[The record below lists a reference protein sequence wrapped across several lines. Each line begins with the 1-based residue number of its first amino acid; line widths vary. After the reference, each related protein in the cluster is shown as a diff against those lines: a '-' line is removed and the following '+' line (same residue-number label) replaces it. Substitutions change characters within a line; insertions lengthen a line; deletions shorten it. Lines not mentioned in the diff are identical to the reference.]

1 MDLPTD
7 LQLALTNELAST
19 PQKNVADAAEKL
31 SSRYRSGQALANGT
45 FLHSR
50 ADVLAYAA
58 YRLPATFA
66 AIYAALNEARKRRPD
81 WRPHSLLDAGS
92 GPGSALWAASELWPE
107 LEQVTLLERDEGMI
121 TCGKQIATHA
131 RSRIV
136 REAIWQKVDLLG
148 QWESEPKD
156 LVITAYVLN
165 ELPASQRENLI
176 NKLWSV
182 TADTLVIIEPGTP
195 TGYSHI
201 IQARQ
206 QLIAA
211 GANIIAPCPHNLP
224 CPMAGNDWCHFAQ
237 RIARTRLQRQVKQA
251 TLSYEDE
258 KFSYIAAS
266 RTIGLPI
273 QGRVVRH
280 PQIRP
285 GHIHLQLCTPEG
297 LKSTIVTRKDKEAFR
312 EARDIVWGDALKQ
325 PCYNGDS
332 KKTSFRK
339 TL

>member
-176 NKLWSV
+176 NKLCTV
-182 TADTLVIIEPGTP
+182 TADTP
-195 TGYSHI
+195 
-201 IQARQ
+201 
-206 QLIAA
+206 
-211 GANIIAPCPHNLP
+211 
-224 CPMAGNDWCHFAQ
+224 
-237 RIARTRLQRQVKQA
+237 A
-251 TLSYEDE
+251 T
-258 KFSYIAAS
+258 
-266 RTIGLPI
+266 
-273 QGRVVRH
+273 H
-280 PQIRP
+280 
-285 GHIHLQLCTPEG
+285 
-297 LKSTIVTRKDKEAFR
+297 
-312 EARDIVWGDALKQ
+312 
-325 PCYNGDS
+325 
-332 KKTSFRK
+332 TSFKRVNSSSPPGR
-339 TL
+339 TSLRPVLIICHVPWQVMIGVISRNV

>member
-1 MDLPTD
+1 MDLPAD
-7 LQLALTNELAST
+7 LRLALANELASA

-31 SSRYRSGQALANGT
+31 SNRYRSGQALANGT

-50 ADVLAYAA
+50 ADVVAYTA

-66 AIYAALNEARKRRPD
+66 AIYAALNEARERRPD
-81 WRPHSLLDAGS
+81 WHPHSLLDAGS

-107 LEQVTLLERDEGMI
+107 LEQVTLLERDEAMI
-121 TCGKQIATHA
+121 TCGKQIATQA

-136 REAIWQKVDLLG
+136 REAIWQQVDLLG

-165 ELPASQRENLI
+165 ELPASQRGNLI
-176 NKLWSV
+176 NKLWSI
-182 TADTLVIIEPGTP
+182 TTGTLVIIEPGTP
-195 TGYSHI
+195 AGYSHV

-206 QLIAA
+206 QLIAS
-211 GANIIAPCPHNLP
+211 GANIIAPCPHNRP

-237 RIARTRLQRQVKQA
+237 RITRTRQQRQVKQA

-266 RTIGLPI
+266 QTPGSPI

-280 PQIRP
+280 PLIRP

-297 LKSTIVTRKDKEAFR
+297 LKNSIVTRKDKEAFR
-312 EARDIVWGDALKQ
+312 EAREIAWGDAL
-325 PCYNGDS
+325 
-332 KKTSFRK
+332 
-339 TL
+339 

>member
-1 MDLPTD
+1 MDLPAD
-7 LQLALTNELAST
+7 LRLALANELASA

-31 SSRYRSGQALANGT
+31 SNRYRSGQALANGT

-50 ADVLAYAA
+50 ADVVAYTA

-66 AIYAALNEARKRRPD
+66 AIYAALNEARERRPD
-81 WRPHSLLDAGS
+81 WHPHSLLDAGS

-107 LEQVTLLERDEGMI
+107 LEQVTLLERDEAMI
-121 TCGKQIATHA
+121 TCGKQIATQA

-136 REAIWQKVDLLG
+136 REAIWQQVDLLG

-165 ELPASQRENLI
+165 ELPASQRGNLI

-182 TADTLVIIEPGTP
+182 TTGTLVIIEPGTP
-195 TGYSHI
+195 AGYSHV

-206 QLIAA
+206 QLIAS
-211 GANIIAPCPHNLP
+211 GANIIAPCPHNRP

-237 RIARTRLQRQVKQA
+237 RITRTRQQRQVKQA

-266 RTIGLPI
+266 QTPGSPI

-280 PQIRP
+280 PLIRP

-297 LKSTIVTRKDKEAFR
+297 LKNSIVTRKDKEAFR
-312 EARDIVWGDALKQ
+312 EAREIAWGDAL
-325 PCYNGDS
+325 
-332 KKTSFRK
+332 
-339 TL
+339 

>member
-1 MDLPTD
+1 MDLPAD
-7 LQLALTNELAST
+7 LRLALANELAHA

-31 SSRYRSGQALANGT
+31 SNRYRSGQALANGT

-50 ADVLAYAA
+50 ADVVAYAA

-66 AIYAALNEARKRRPD
+66 AIYAALNEVRERRPD
-81 WRPHSLLDAGS
+81 WHPHSLLDAGS

-107 LEQVTLLERDEGMI
+107 LEQVTLLERDEAMI
-121 TCGKQIATHA
+121 TCGKQIATQA

-136 REAIWQKVDLLG
+136 REAIWQQVDLLG

-165 ELPASQRENLI
+165 ELPASQRGNLI
-176 NKLWSV
+176 NKLWSI
-182 TADTLVIIEPGTP
+182 TTGTLVIIEPGTP
-195 TGYSHI
+195 AGYSHV

-206 QLIAA
+206 QLIAS
-211 GANIIAPCPHNLP
+211 GANIIAPCPHNRP

-237 RIARTRLQRQVKQA
+237 RITRTRQQRQVKQA

-266 RTIGLPI
+266 QTPGSPI

-280 PQIRP
+280 PLIRP

-297 LKSTIVTRKDKEAFR
+297 LKNSIVTRKDKEAFR
-312 EARDIVWGDALKQ
+312 EAREIAWGDAL
-325 PCYNGDS
+325 
-332 KKTSFRK
+332 
-339 TL
+339 

>member
-285 GHIHLQLCTPEG
+285 GHIHLQLCTPAG

-312 EARDIVWGDALKQ
+312 EARDIAWGDAL
-325 PCYNGDS
+325 S
-332 KKTSFRK
+332 HS
-339 TL
+339 

>member
-1 MDLPTD
+1 MDLPAD
-7 LQLALTNELAST
+7 LRLALANELASA

-31 SSRYRSGQALANGT
+31 SNRYRSGQALANGT

-50 ADVLAYAA
+50 ADVVAYTA

-66 AIYAALNEARKRRPD
+66 AIYAALNEARERRPD
-81 WRPHSLLDAGS
+81 WHPHSLLDAGS
-92 GPGSALWAASELWPE
+92 GPGSALWAASGLWPE
-107 LEQVTLLERDEGMI
+107 LEQVTLLERDEAMI
-121 TCGKQIATHA
+121 TCGKQIATQA

-136 REAIWQKVDLLG
+136 REAIWQQVDLLG

-165 ELPASQRENLI
+165 ELPASQRGNLI
-176 NKLWSV
+176 NKLWSI
-182 TADTLVIIEPGTP
+182 TTGTLVIIEPGTP
-195 TGYSHI
+195 AGYSHV

-206 QLIAA
+206 QLIAS
-211 GANIIAPCPHNLP
+211 GANMIAPCPHNRP

-237 RIARTRLQRQVKQA
+237 RITRTRQQRQVKQA

-266 RTIGLPI
+266 QTPGSPI

-280 PQIRP
+280 PLIRP

-297 LKSTIVTRKDKEAFR
+297 LKNSIVTRKDKEAFR
-312 EARDIVWGDALKQ
+312 EAREIAWGDAL
-325 PCYNGDS
+325 
-332 KKTSFRK
+332 
-339 TL
+339 